1 MPRLGEE
8 GAERARGGVQS
19 IGRGFAI
26 IEEIARN
33 RDGIGLAELSKRVG
47 LHNSTTF
54 HLVKTLVSLGYV
66 RQLKD
71 SKRYR
76 IGRPLFALAASAL
89 DEIEM
94 MSLATPVLD
103 DLARA
108 TGESAHFSV
117 PMGDAVVVL
126 ARTSG
131 PGAFQ
136 LTDRVGVVRPA
147 HCTAL
152 GKIML
157 AALAP
162 GQFERY
168 LQRAELK
175 AHTPKSITSAER
187 LAREIAEVRRAGLAI
202 DDGEFDPELRCVALP
217 VRDFSGRVIG
227 AIGISGPVWRLSIEA
242 LQKRARA
249 GARRRRPPVGRIRL
263 SAAKRSARQGGGLD
277 RERRQAMPRHANYVP
292 HGVIPAVLLPFE
304 NDLSIDEA
312 SFRKHL
318 RDVAAVEGL
327 SAVTI
332 NAHSTEVASC
342 TFDEQRR
349 VLDIA
354 QDEIGGRLPLINGIW
369 ADGSLEAARH
379 RAHGG
384 RRAAPRRS
392 LVFPPAPF
400 TLGQSPAMALAHFKR
415 IADATDLPLIV
426 FQYPL
431 ATGQGYPKDTL
442 LKLCEE
448 VPTIRAIKDWIGNV
462 PHHEWHIRTL
472 QSLPRPVN
480 VLTTHS
486 SWLLLVAGA
495 RPATAC
501 CRARAA

>member
-1 MPRLGEE
+1 MTARSKQKPASGRPSRAPVAEIRDFGDE

-19 IGRGFAI
+19 IGRAFAI

-54 HLVKTLVSLGYV
+54 HLVKTMVSLGYV

-162 GQFERY
+162 DQFARY

-175 AHTPKSITSAER
+175 AYTPKSITSAEQ
-187 LAREIAEVRRAGLAI
+187 LAREIAEVRRAGLAV
-202 DDGEFDPELRCVALP
+202 DDGEFDSELRCAALP
-217 VRDFSGRVIG
+217 VRNFSGQVIG

-242 LQKRARA
+242 LQKRARIVRA
-249 GARRRRPPVGRIRL
+249 AADRL
-263 SAAKRSARQGGGLD
+263 SAEFGYAGES
-277 RERRQAMPRHANYVP
+277 EPRV
-292 HGVIPAVLLPFE
+292 
-304 NDLSIDEA
+304 
-312 SFRKHL
+312 R
-318 RDVAAVEGL
+318 AAV
-327 SAVTI
+327 
-332 NAHSTEVASC
+332 
-342 TFDEQRR
+342 
-349 VLDIA
+349 
-354 QDEIGGRLPLINGIW
+354 
-369 ADGSLEAARH
+369 
-379 RAHGG
+379 
-384 RRAAPRRS
+384 
-392 LVFPPAPF
+392 
-400 TLGQSPAMALAHFKR
+400 
-415 IADATDLPLIV
+415 
-426 FQYPL
+426 
-431 ATGQGYPKDTL
+431 
-442 LKLCEE
+442 
-448 VPTIRAIKDWIGNV
+448 
-462 PHHEWHIRTL
+462 
-472 QSLPRPVN
+472 
-480 VLTTHS
+480 
-486 SWLLLVAGA
+486 
-495 RPATAC
+495 
-501 CRARAA
+501 